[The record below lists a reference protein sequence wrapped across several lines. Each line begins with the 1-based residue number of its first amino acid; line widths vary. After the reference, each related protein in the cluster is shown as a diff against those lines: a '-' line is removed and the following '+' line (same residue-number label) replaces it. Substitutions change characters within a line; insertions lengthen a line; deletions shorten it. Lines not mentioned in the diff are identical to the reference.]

1 MVPYQAC
8 FAPQIPHF
16 FIKKYSKE
24 GDVVLDPFAGRGTTI
39 FEANQLGRI
48 GVGLDV
54 FPLAITLSKL
64 KLHNVSFEDVKKR
77 LEKIDFSKQMLNG
90 YDHFKDI
97 YHPKTYSEIMNF
109 KRQVKLPGL

>member
-1 MVPYQAC
+1 M
-8 FAPQIPHF
+8 
-16 FIKKYSKE
+16 
-24 GDVVLDPFAGRGTTI
+24 
-39 FEANQLGRI
+39 
-48 GVGLDV
+48 DV

-109 KRQVKLPGL
+109 KRQVKLPGLTSGASPL